1 MFDELTSAVQRH
13 SGPDEDLNDLDLIL
27 GSDLTTDECFAQL
40 ATCEVLAGQ
49 DFRPTLL
56 GGLVIGGLTLMFAGE
71 ILALVVGAV
80 VLENLWSK
88 HSKGTKAL
96 KEIQAGNF
104 QPYLDEYDLRAYKR
118 IMSDEPKA
126 IAPSDIDE
134 PAIAGAAMPPWAKDW
149 NATQKQLWDKLIKD
163 CPQMTLPIFSKL
175 VVVSGPQQTGKSSLA
190 SAIAYCRFILRG
202 DPTIAVTPHVD
213 GKKMFSGLLVGAGGD
228 FEEIEA
234 WYEDLV
240 SKFEMGGDRRT
251 ILIDELSQYTG
262 DWEKLGQN
270 IVRTALTESD
280 KHGYSPI
287 LINHAQT
294 VSAGF
299 SGIPGVKALI
309 DSSAIRILRQYE
321 LATWGEQTRSNT
333 ITMEL
338 PDGKKLS
345 STVPD
350 WFHLPTLQK
359 MFPVSLPQHQEAP
372 EWLEQEIVQSGQVDE
387 VAKLNRLYGLD
398 AKPSPFDASD
408 LEIADDE
415 GDVLPSPKLNKDEA
429 ALLEFVKKRDD
440 WVTARDVKNGCW
452 FFKKSQHT
460 TETIRDLFLDMH
472 SLGIGI
478 VDGEGQAMK
487 FSL

>member
-1 MFDELTSAVQRH
+1 MKEY
-13 SGPDEDLNDLDLIL
+13 
-27 GSDLTTDECFAQL
+27 
-40 ATCEVLAGQ
+40 GQ
-49 DFRPTLL
+49 DE
-56 GGLVIGGLTLMFAGE
+56 A
-71 ILALVVGAV
+71 
-80 VLENLWSK
+80 
-88 HSKGTKAL
+88 
-96 KEIQAGNF
+96 
-104 QPYLDEYDLRAYKR
+104 
-118 IMSDEPKA
+118 SDD
-126 IAPSDIDE
+126 PSDIDE

-149 NATQKQLWDKLIKD
+149 NSTQKELWDRLIKD

-228 FEEIEA
+228 FEEIQA

-309 DSSAIRILRQYE
+309 DSSAIRILRQYH
-321 LATWGEQTRSNT
+321 LTDWGEQTRSNT

-387 VAKLNRLYGLD
+387 VAKLNKLLQS
-398 AKPSPFDASD
+398 PSEPNPFDAKYLTETPSEFESLPYD
-408 LEIADDE
+408 LKAIA
-415 GDVLPSPKLNKDEA
+415 NYA
-429 ALLEFVKKRDD
+429 AKQND
-440 WVTARDVKNGCW
+440 WIKARDIQRNVTGFNGYSATQIRMW
-452 FFKKSQHT
+452 FC
-460 TETIRDLFLDMH
+460 DL
-472 SLGIGI
+472 SRLGVGS
-478 VDGEGQAMK
+478 VDGDEHTLK
-487 FSL
+487 YRV